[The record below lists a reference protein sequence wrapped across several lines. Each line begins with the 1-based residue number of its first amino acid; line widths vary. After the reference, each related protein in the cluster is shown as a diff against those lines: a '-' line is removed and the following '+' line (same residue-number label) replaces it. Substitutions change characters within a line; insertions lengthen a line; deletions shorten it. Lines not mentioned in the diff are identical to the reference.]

1 MNNNDEILFDITK
14 AVCFSGHR
22 PHKLPGGGDPGDKRT
37 VRIKYAI
44 HRAVLRSIN
53 EGYYIF
59 LSGLAE
65 GIDLWASEEVIK
77 MKETHP
83 DINLASVKNTLDS
96 RTKLVFDHKERPLIL
111 FSNQFTLDY
120 YMQKHPDIKLV
131 AVKPMQNQGANF
143 SPEGKRLLEHALEN
157 ADYIV
162 CTSEHYSKYCYTIRN
177 KYMVDHSDRLIA
189 FISKSSTRSGT
200 NQTINYA
207 KKIHKK
213 TTVINVDHIV
223 SDSCQLS
230 LYY

>member
-22 PHKLPGGGDPGDKRT
+22 PHKLPGGGDPNDKRT
-37 VRIKYAI
+37 SRIKYAI

-59 LSGLAE
+59 ISGLAE

-83 DINLASVKNTLDS
+83 DI
-96 RTKLVFDHKERPLIL
+96 
-111 FSNQFTLDY
+111 
-120 YMQKHPDIKLV
+120 KLV
-131 AVKPMQNQGANF
+131 AVKPMENQGANF

-162 CTSEHYSKYCYTIRN
+162 CTSEHYSKYCYAIRN